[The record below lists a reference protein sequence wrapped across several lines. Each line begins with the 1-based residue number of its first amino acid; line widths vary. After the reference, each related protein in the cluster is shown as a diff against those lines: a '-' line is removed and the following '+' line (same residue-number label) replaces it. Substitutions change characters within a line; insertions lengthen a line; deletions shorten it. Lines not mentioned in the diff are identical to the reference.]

1 MKMISSPCPDDSF
14 MQGSMAGWKDN
25 ISFILVDTLETGNIG
40 ASARALKNCGFSKLE
55 LVRPRN
61 FPSDE
66 AGWFAHGA
74 EDILS
79 EVRIYPELTS
89 ALKDKSVIIGTT
101 RRDGKRRG
109 LTYPV
114 REAVERIRQFSENNQ
129 VALLFGRE
137 DHGLKNA
144 ETEECSFMIRIPASP
159 EHPSFNL
166 AQAVLIIAYEI
177 SFTSYPVKPPPATI
191 RNEEFLNL
199 FERLHS
205 AMKTAGYAPKGIR
218 DKEARIMA
226 DLKRLISR
234 AAITPREARMLH
246 GIISQIEESLGSK
259 SKKGQK
265 SGAC

>member
-1 MKMISSPCPDDSF
+1 MDN
-14 MQGSMAGWKDN
+14 WKDN
-25 ISFILVDTLETGNIG
+25 ISFVLVDTLETGNIG
-40 ASARALKNCGFSKLE
+40 ASARALKNCGFSNLE

-79 EVRIYPELTS
+79 AVRVHPALTP
-89 ALKDKSVIIGTT
+89 ALKDKALIVGTT
-101 RRDGKRRG
+101 RRDGKKRG

-114 REAVERIRQFSENNQ
+114 RDAVERIRRFSENNR

-144 ETEECSFMIRIPASP
+144 ETAECSFMIRIPASS

-177 SFTSYPVKPPPATI
+177 SYTSYAVKPPPETI
-191 RNEEFLNL
+191 SNEEFLNL
-199 FERLHS
+199 FERLRS
-205 AMKTAGYAPKGIR
+205 VMKRAGYAPKGIR
-218 DKEARIMA
+218 DKEAMIMA

-246 GIISQIEESLGSK
+246 GIISQIEESLGRRIVP
-259 SKKGQK
+259 
-265 SGAC
+265 

>member
-1 MKMISSPCPDDSF
+1 MDR
-14 MQGSMAGWKDN
+14 WKDN
-25 ISFILVDTLETGNIG
+25 ISFVLVDTMETGNIG

-61 FPSDE
+61 FPSAE

-79 EVRIYPELTS
+79 GVKVYPELAS
-89 ALKDKSVIIGTT
+89 ALKDKSLIVGTT

-114 REAVERIRQFSENNQ
+114 REAVERIRQFSENNR

-144 ETEECSFMIRIPASP
+144 ETAECSFMIRIPAAP

-177 SFTSYPVKPPPATI
+177 SFASYPVKPPTTTI
-191 RNEEFLNL
+191 SNKEFLTL
-199 FERLHS
+199 FERLRNI
-205 AMKTAGYAPKGIR
+205 MKMAGYEPKGIR
-218 DKEARIMA
+218 DKEAVIMS
-226 DLKRLISR
+226 DLKRLTSR
-234 AAITPREARMLH
+234 ASITPREARMLH
-246 GIISQIEESLGSK
+246 GIISQIEDSLGK
-259 SKKGQK
+259 RNKRG
-265 SGAC
+265 